1 MVQYRLEFGRGVGGL
16 GWRKPESWVFWF
28 NPVMRGKS
36 TGKVTSVLVAT
47 VTSVTPVLVAT
58 VTSVTSV
65 LVPRDFRGSTAIFNM
80 ALTAVN
86 KTTVDAMH
94 HFMRSE

>member
-28 NPVMRGKS
+28 NPVMRGES

-47 VTSVTPVLVAT
+47 VTSVTSVLVAT
-58 VTSVTSV
+58 
-65 LVPRDFRGSTAIFNM
+65 DFRGSTAIFNM
-80 ALTAVN
+80 ALSAVN

>member
-1 MVQYRLEFGRGVGGL
+1 MEKAREL
-16 GWRKPESWVFWF
+16 G
-28 NPVMRGKS
+28 
-36 TGKVTSVLVAT
+36 VLVQPSNAREEHGEGYL
-47 VTSVTPVLVAT
+47 SVPVAT

>member
-1 MVQYRLEFGRGVGGL
+1 MEKA
-16 GWRKPESWVFWF
+16 RKLD
-28 NPVMRGKS
+28 
-36 TGKVTSVLVAT
+36 VLVLPSNAREEHGEGYL
-47 VTSVTPVLVAT
+47 SVPVAT

-65 LVPRDFRGSTAIFNM
+65 LVSRDFRGSTAIFNM
-80 ALTAVN
+80 ALSAVN

>member
-1 MVQYRLEFGRGVGGL
+1 MEKA
-16 GWRKPESWVFWF
+16 RKLD
-28 NPVMRGKS
+28 
-36 TGKVTSVLVAT
+36 VLVLPSNAREEHGEGYL
-47 VTSVTPVLVAT
+47 SVPVAT

-80 ALTAVN
+80 ALSAVN
-86 KTTVDAMH
+86 KTTVDAMQ